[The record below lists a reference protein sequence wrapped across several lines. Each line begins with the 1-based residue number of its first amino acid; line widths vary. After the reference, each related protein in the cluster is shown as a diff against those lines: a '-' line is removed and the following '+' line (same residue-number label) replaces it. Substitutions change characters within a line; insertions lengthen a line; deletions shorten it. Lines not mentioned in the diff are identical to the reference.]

1 MFYTAAYLQE
11 RKDCKGWRGFLDYK
25 DAEGKRRKKSK
36 TLKATGKADAK
47 RELAAWRAEMEN
59 AHEIELARG
68 PEAVSAA
75 NRTVPDYVDSFI
87 DSLEARQAIEAS
99 SVKGYRSSAKFIR
112 KEFSGVTVEDLKPEQ
127 VERWET
133 KLTESGL
140 SSSTVGKA
148 HRLLKQA
155 FKNAVNCRVVDF
167 NPVDPV
173 KPPKRR
179 NKKAGINA
187 LDVNGRTELLSRL
200 EGMELTPVTVAARIA
215 LFTGLRR
222 GEICAL
228 RWQDVDLEVGVIW
241 VRQAI
246 GEGKGG
252 FYIKSAK
259 TDKVRDVAL
268 PKSLADL
275 LIEWRRVQ
283 RVRFAEKLSTLD
295 EGSYVLGDPLGY
307 LSPHTLSRGWDL
319 LAQTFGIRG
328 TEGRLPT
335 FHDLRH
341 TWATMYLAAGGD
353 VKTAASNLGHANA
366 AMTLNVYASADPNAK
381 REAAR
386 LTEVAMTR
394 RPADVL
400 PFTGTE
406 G

>member
-1 MFYTAAYLQE
+1 MFYTSSGLEPHKKGFRGYLT
-11 RKDCKGWRGFLDYK
+11 YK
-25 DAEGKRRKKSK
+25 DEDGKWRKR
-36 TLKATGKADAK
+36 TRVLTATGKAEAK
-47 RELAAWRAEMEN
+47 RELATWRAEMEN
-59 AHEIELARG
+59 AHEIEVARG

-75 NRTVPDYVDSFI
+75 KEKVPDYVDSFI

-99 SVKGYRSSAKFIR
+99 SVRGYRGSAKLIR
-112 KEFSGVTVEDLKPEQ
+112 EEFSRVTVEALKPEQ
-127 VERWET
+127 VERWEARLT
-133 KLTESGL
+133 KRGL

-155 FKNAVNCRVVDF
+155 MKNAVNCRVIDF

-179 NKKAGINA
+179 NKKPGINA
-187 LDVNGRTELLSRL
+187 LDVDGRTELLGKL
-200 EGMELTPVTVAARIA
+200 DEMELTPVTVAARIA

-228 RWQDVDLEVGVIW
+228 RWQDVDLGTKTIW

-246 GEGKGG
+246 GEAEGG
-252 FYIKSAK
+252 YYVKLAK

-268 PKSLADL
+268 PDSLAEVLAD
-275 LIEWRRVQ
+275 WRRIQ
-283 RVRFAEKLSTLD
+283 RVRFAEKTATLD
-295 EGSYVLGDPLGY
+295 GGSYVLGDPLGFF
-307 LSPHTLSRGWDL
+307 SPHELGRGWASL
-319 LAQTFGIRG
+319 SQAMGVRG
-328 TEGRLPT
+328 TEGRLPS

-386 LTEVAMTR
+386 LTEVAMTK
-394 RPADVL
+394 RPADVIR
-400 PFTGTE
+400 FTGTE

>member
-25 DAEGKRRKKSK
+25 DENGKRRKKSK
-36 TLKATGKADAK
+36 TLKATGKAEAK
-47 RELAAWRAEMEN
+47 RELATWRAEMEN
-59 AHEIELARG
+59 AHEVEAARG

-75 NRTVPDYVDSFI
+75 KRSVPDYVDSFI

-112 KEFSGVTVEDLKPEQ
+112 AEFSGVTVEALKPEQ

-133 KLTESGL
+133 ALTERGL

-155 FKNAVNCRVVDF
+155 MKNAVNCRVIDF

-187 LDVNGRTELLSRL
+187 LDVDGRTEILGKLDA
-200 EGMELTPVTVAARIA
+200 MELTPITVAARIA

-228 RWQDVDLEVGVIW
+228 RWQDVDLDAGTIW

-252 FYIKSAK
+252 FYLKSAK

-268 PKSLADL
+268 PSSLSEVL
-275 LIEWRRVQ
+275 REWRRAQ
-283 RVRFAEKLSTLD
+283 RLSFAEKEATLD
-295 EGSYVLGDPLGY
+295 GSSYVLGDPLGY
-307 LSPHTLSRGWDL
+307 LSPHELSRGWDM
-319 LAQTFGIRG
+319 LARAFGVLG